1 MTMAKAVFVLCALTS
16 ASCALL
22 LLRGYGRSGARL
34 LLWSGLCFVGLA
46 LNNAL
51 LVVDRIVLP
60 QIDLSLWRQL
70 PATAGIL
77 LLIYGLV
84 WDTEERR

>member
-1 MTMAKAVFVLCALTS
+1 MAKAVFVLCALTS

-22 LLRGYGRSGARL
+22 LLRGFGRSRARL

-51 LVVDRIVLP
+51 LVVDRIVMP
-60 QIDLSLWRQL
+60 HVDLSVWRQI
-70 PATAGIL
+70 PAAAGIL

-84 WDTEERR
+84 WDAEERR